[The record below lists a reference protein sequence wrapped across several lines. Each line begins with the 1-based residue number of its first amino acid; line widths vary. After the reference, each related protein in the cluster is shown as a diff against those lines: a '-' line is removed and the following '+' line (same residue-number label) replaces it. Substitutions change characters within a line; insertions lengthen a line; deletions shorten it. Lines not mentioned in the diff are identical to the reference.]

1 MDRKR
6 FQKLVDK
13 HLDQTIT
20 IDENDELERYYDIY
34 VKQLFSEG
42 AEYKTKNQMYSRILA
57 KTSKTD
63 QGKAQKKQ
71 YRIRA
76 LKIAASISIFVAL
89 AISTFLYES
98 KAQVELITVSTK
110 FGQKQELTLPDSS
123 LVTLNAGSSITY
135 PERFTG
141 EQRAVQMSG
150 EIFFDIKHDP
160 DHPFIVNTESLM
172 TKVLGT
178 TFNIKAYGENP
189 DIKISLATGYIK
201 ISNGDYTMATLYPD
215 EQFVYTRVDGTY
227 QIETQQTDNDTSWL
241 KNILAF
247 DDHSLVEA
255 VEIIERWFNV
265 KLQVKL
271 DNANIPLQTITGKFI
286 DPTLEETIQS
296 LELLSGSNITYE
308 NNVEP

>member
-20 IDENDELERYYDIY
+20 IDENDELERYYDLY

-42 AEYKTKNQMYSRILA
+42 TEYKTKSQMYSRILA
-57 KTSKTD
+57 KTSKAG
-63 QGKAQKKQ
+63 QRKAQKKQ

-178 TFNIKAYGENP
+178 TFNIKAYGENQ
-189 DIKISLATGYIK
+189 DIKISLATGSIK

-265 KLQVKL
+265 KLHVKL

>member
-1 MDRKR
+1 
-6 FQKLVDK
+6 
-13 HLDQTIT
+13 
-20 IDENDELERYYDIY
+20 
-34 VKQLFSEG
+34 
-42 AEYKTKNQMYSRILA
+42 MYSRILA

-110 FGQKQELTLPDSS
+110 FGQKQELTLPDSP